1 MKSDEIVA
9 LLTQICISDMSCVNA
24 DLLLLRTIKDVV
36 VSLDDDALVELNAL
50 VLLANIHVFRYDV
63 YLKIV
68 EELDFSEPMYIMYM
82 HGLQHALAL
91 LEEADLQSI
100 PSNS

>member
-1 MKSDEIVA
+1 MWY
-9 LLTQICISDMSCVNA
+9 C
-24 DLLLLRTIKDVV
+24 
-36 VSLDDDALVELNAL
+36 LDDDALMKPNAL
-50 VLLANIHVFRYDV
+50 VLSANIYVSRYDV